1 MRRDY
6 RMENI
11 SKIKISRT
19 FALIL
24 ITSIFFSQF
33 FGILN
38 SQAAGSESPNQDA
51 FDAVFVLDT
60 SYSMNR
66 ADPNKT
72 ASEVIHM
79 FMDLSEA
86 SRTRVGFVAYN
97 HQIVASRPLTDISI
111 ASKKNDLKQAVS
123 NLKRGGYTDLGLG
136 LRTGGN
142 LLAKSTSGKG
152 GEERKPFMIL
162 LSDGETDFGPSSPKN
177 RTSADS
183 AKDVEQTIAQAKKL
197 GYPIYTIGLNHDGT
211 VNPDELKRIAE
222 QTGGAFYNTSSADDL
237 PEIFN
242 SIFAMEMRSV
252 LLPIAGITA
261 TGKLQEIEV
270 EIPNSD
276 MEEANI
282 ILLSDHAISESQ
294 LFYSSE
300 NIRMFKSNTYTLI
313 KISQPKKGTAK
324 LKFHGTKGDLVKI
337 NLLGSY
343 VMEGAATLGSQ
354 PPIKGQPT
362 PIEAYLL
369 SSGSQERLKDEPL
382 YDKVKATLFVTETST
397 KQTTEVAMK
406 NQGNGLTTEYT
417 FPNSGDYTWY
427 IRMEGPSFFRETVL
441 ATQSISNL
449 APVIHGDKRI
459 HLLKED
465 GLTEIDLLE
474 IISDPNGD
482 VLTYEIRNRDALSG
496 LDATLTTGNLLELSP
511 NRTGSN
517 LLSITATD
525 TEGAST
531 TVELNIEVKSKYTV
545 LMWSIA
551 GGIVLILVGVGLYFA
566 LRPKPAF
573 EGKLEGY
580 FLATASGSDVP
591 VKSWVLTSF
600 SKRKVTLLELFQ
612 LLDVHEPLPEAAQ
625 IVFAPGK
632 NGVLLVKNTSRCSMV
647 RNRTPL
653 AQNKQEILKYNDKLY
668 ITFQDGI
675 TEIELRYRVIK
686 TNTNIFTHSD
696 VVNR

>member
-1 MRRDY
+1 MRKKY
-6 RMENI
+6 SMLING
-11 SKIKISRT
+11 KIRA

-24 ITSIFFSQF
+24 ISTIFSSLFLGASHTHAAQSQPP
-33 FGILN
+33 I
-38 SQAAGSESPNQDA
+38 QDA

-79 FMDLSEA
+79 FIDLSEA

-97 HQIVASRPLTDISI
+97 HKIVASHPLTDISI
-111 ASKKNDLKQAVS
+111 ASKKSALKKAVS
-123 NLKRGGYTDLGLG
+123 NLNRGGYTDLGLG
-136 LRTGGN
+136 LKTGGN
-142 LLAKSTSGKG
+142 LLAKSSSGKNEG
-152 GEERKPFMIL
+152 QRQPFMIL

-177 RTSADS
+177 RTAADS
-183 AKDVEQTIAQAKKL
+183 AKDVESTIAQAKKL

-211 VNPDELKRIAE
+211 VNPNELKRIAE
-222 QTGGAFYNTSSADDL
+222 KTGGAFYNTSSADDL

-242 SIFAMEMRSV
+242 TIFAMEMRSV
-252 LLPIAGITA
+252 LLPVAGVTA
-261 TGKLQEIEV
+261 TGRLQEIEV
-270 EIPNSD
+270 DIPNSD

-282 ILLSDHAISESQ
+282 ILLSDHAIQESQ

-300 NIRMFKSNTYTLI
+300 NMRMFKSNSYTLI
-313 KISQPKKGTAK
+313 KISQPKKGSAK

-343 VMEGAATLGSQ
+343 VMEASATLGDQ
-354 PPIKGQPT
+354 PPIKGKPT
-362 PIEAYLL
+362 KIEAYL
-369 SSGSQERLKDEPL
+369 SSGSGERLKDEPL
-382 YDKVKATLFVTETST
+382 YDKVNATLWVTETST
-397 KQTTEVAMK
+397 KQSTEIPMK
-406 NQGNGLTTEYT
+406 NQGNGFITEYT
-417 FPNSGDYTWY
+417 FPNSGDYTWR
-427 IRMEGPSFFRETVL
+427 IRLEGPSFFRETVL
-441 ATQSISNL
+441 AQQKISNL
-449 APVIHGDKRI
+449 PPLIHGDQHIK
-459 HLLKED
+459 LLKED
-465 GLTEIDLLE
+465 GLTEVDLLD
-474 IISDPNGD
+474 IINDPNGD
-482 VLTYEIRNRDALSG
+482 VLTYNIHNADALSG
-496 LDATLTTGNLLELSP
+496 LGVTLSTGNKLELSP
-511 NRTGSN
+511 NGTGSN
-517 LLSITATD
+517 LLTITATD

-531 TVELNIEVKSKYTV
+531 TVELQIEVKSKYTV

-551 GGIVLILVGVGLYFA
+551 GGVVFLFVGVGLYFVF
-566 LRPKPAF
+566 RPKPAF

-625 IVFAPGK
+625 IVFVPGK
-632 NGVLLVKNTSRCSMV
+632 KGVLLVKNTSRCSMV

-675 TEIELRYRVIK
+675 TEIELRYKVIK

-696 VVNR
+696 AVNE